1 MKIFVLYVL
10 YDHPQ
15 AMCMSRY
22 KKNCEAIQKGLADLG
37 ISRKM
42 WIKEYDF
49 SKQDSFELDC
59 D

>member
-10 YDHPQ
+10 YDYAQ
-15 AMCMSRY
+15 AMYMSKN
-22 KKNCEAIQKGLADLG
+22 KKDCEVEKQRLADLG

-42 WIKEYDF
+42 WVKEYDF
-49 SKQDSFELDC
+49 SNQDSFELDC

>member
-10 YDHPQ
+10 YDYAQ
-15 AMCMSRY
+15 AMYMSKN
-22 KKNCEAIQKGLADLG
+22 KKNCKAEKQRLADLG
-37 ISRKM
+37 INGKM

-49 SKQDSFELDC
+49 SNQDSFELDC